1 VGCVTDDLTA
11 WFDSSWSDTVSEE
24 EELPPGC
31 SSSSEPIPDSSDGTD
46 GSDAYSKGSALL
58 ADTAAWFATYTRTR
72 LDCGPDLLALWTM
85 HSHLMDQWWSS
96 PRLFVTSALPGCGK
110 TTILDH
116 LERLTPNPMMG
127 SQATPALIARVVSA
141 QQTTVLLDETDNL
154 LSNKKDGT
162 PDLLATLNS
171 GYRRGGNRPVLD
183 PKKGG
188 GWEAKSMSTFA
199 AVALAGIGDH
209 LPDAVLS
216 RSITLRLDRANEG
229 EVSPS
234 DWRRI
239 EPFAHALRDSLSEWA
254 EANADHVAEAL
265 DAMPTP
271 PGLHG
276 RDLEV
281 WEPLLAIGYY
291 VGQGWLERAEHCRTE
306 FTRERDLDSQIGRA
320 ERPGLRLLKAT
331 RQAWHP
337 NADFME
343 TAALL
348 SALAIHD
355 PESWGDEAPYGRL
368 KAKRLANL
376 LAEFGVRPHHSSDK
390 TKRGYHV
397 NQFTKAWE
405 RYAPTD
411 PPESASDPSHPSDQ
425 SGGF

>member
-1 VGCVTDDLTA
+1 MTDT
-11 WFDSSWSDTVSEE
+11 SDTTDAWDTFPEGSTEDVW
-24 EELPPGC
+24 
-31 SSSSEPIPDSSDGTD
+31 DSTDTSDALTK
-46 GSDAYSKGSALL
+46 GSDLL
-58 ADTAAWFATYTRTR
+58 EATSRWFATYTRSR

-85 HSHLMDQWWSS
+85 HAHLMDQWWSS

-110 TTILDH
+110 TTVLDH

-141 QQTTVLLDETDNL
+141 EQTTVLLDETDNL

-188 GWEAKSMSTFA
+188 GWEAKKMSTFA

-216 RSITLRLDRANEG
+216 RSITLRLDRASDG
-229 EVSPS
+229 EVKPS

-239 EPFAHALRDSLSEWA
+239 EPAAHALRNDLSHWASQHA
-254 EANADHVAEAL
+254 EAIATTL
-265 DAMPTP
+265 DTMTSP

-281 WEPLLAIGYY
+281 WEPILAIGLT
-291 VGQGWLERAEHCRTE
+291 VRNGWDKRAERCRIE
-306 FTRERDLDSQIGRA
+306 FTRERDLDSQIGRT

-331 RQAWHP
+331 RKAWHP
-337 NADFME
+337 GSDFME
-343 TAALL
+343 TATLI

-376 LAEFGVRPHHSSDK
+376 LGEFGVRPHHSTDK
-390 TKRGYHV
+390 SRRGYHV
-397 NQFTKAWE
+397 GQFIKPWS

-411 PPESASDPSHPSDQ
+411 PTENASDPSGPSDESSPDLPGSAPHPSEQ
-425 SGGF
+425 SGAF

>member
-1 VGCVTDDLTA
+1 MSTDLTG
-11 WFDSSWSDTVSEE
+11 WMDDVS
-24 EELPPGC
+24 
-31 SSSSEPIPDSSDGTD
+31 D
-46 GSDAYSKGSALL
+46 GSDTSDGWDASPDVSVPDGLDGSDTSDGLSAGSALL
-58 ADTAAWFATYTRTR
+58 DRTSRWFATYTRTR
-72 LDCGPDLLALWTM
+72 LECGPDLLALWAM
-85 HSHLMDQWWSS
+85 HTHLMDQWWSS

-171 GYRRGGNRPVLD
+171 GYRRGGNRPVLV

-188 GWEAKSMSTFA
+188 DWDAKQMSTFA

-216 RSITLRLDRANEG
+216 RSITLRLDRANNG

-239 EPFAHALRDSLSEWA
+239 EASAHSLRDALADWA
-254 EANADHVAEAL
+254 EANAHNIAAVLATMD
-265 DAMPTP
+265 TP
-271 PGLHG
+271 EGLHG

-281 WEPLLAIGYY
+281 WEPIYTIGLA
-291 VGQGWLERAEHCRTE
+291 VGNGWLERAEQCRAD
-306 FTRERDLDSQIGRA
+306 FTRERDLDNQAGRT

-331 RQAWHP
+331 QEAWHP
-337 NADFME
+337 ATDFMP
-343 TAALL
+343 TGALI
-348 SALAIHD
+348 SALAVHD
-355 PESWGDEAPYGRL
+355 PETWGDEAPYGRL
-368 KAKRLANL
+368 KAKRLSNL
-376 LAEFGVRPHHSSDK
+376 LGEFGVRPHHSSDK
-390 TKRGYHV
+390 SKRGYYKTS
-397 NQFTKAWE
+397 FTKAWN
-405 RYAPTD
+405 RYAPQDSDTSGD
-411 PPESASDPSHPSDQ
+411 ASDASHPSEP
-425 SGGF
+425 SGDF